1 MICECALMYSRRLGF
16 LEYTEE
22 GKEMFKPVL
31 QRLVRTI
38 RSTAANRCTCHR
50 MLAAPL
56 A

>member
-50 MLAAPL
+50 MLAAPS